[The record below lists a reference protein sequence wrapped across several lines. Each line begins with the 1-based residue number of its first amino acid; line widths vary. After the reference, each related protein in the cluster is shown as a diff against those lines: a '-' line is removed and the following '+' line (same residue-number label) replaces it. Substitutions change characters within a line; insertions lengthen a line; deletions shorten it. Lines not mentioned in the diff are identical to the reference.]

1 MRFWVPSTL
10 VPLLQTADHMRSARL
25 QRRAAHALLRTVN
38 SSVSVNLRTGKLHHT
53 PPPLVYEKSA
63 QQARNPHPG
72 SFSLTDSIMRVEAG
86 LVAGE
91 LRATE
96 AIKQGW
102 RRLVELERQEEEDQL
117 DEADRLGLA

>member
-1 MRFWVPSTL
+1 
-10 VPLLQTADHMRSARL
+10 
-25 QRRAAHALLRTVN
+25 
-38 SSVSVNLRTGKLHHT
+38 
-53 PPPLVYEKSA
+53 
-63 QQARNPHPG
+63 
-72 SFSLTDSIMRVEAG
+72 MRVEAG

-96 AIKQGW
+96 AIKRGW